1 MYFEKKLTRNMVQF
15 TIAAIDDGDQSV
27 DNQRRECTKQNR
39 TSLIFFEYFFV
50 ATNDDNAQMKRLS
63 GTFTL
68 EEAISETSKYSLLD
82 A

>member
-39 TSLIFFEYFFV
+39 TSLIFFEYF
-50 ATNDDNAQMKRLS
+50 L
-63 GTFTL
+63 
-68 EEAISETSKYSLLD
+68 
-82 A
+82 